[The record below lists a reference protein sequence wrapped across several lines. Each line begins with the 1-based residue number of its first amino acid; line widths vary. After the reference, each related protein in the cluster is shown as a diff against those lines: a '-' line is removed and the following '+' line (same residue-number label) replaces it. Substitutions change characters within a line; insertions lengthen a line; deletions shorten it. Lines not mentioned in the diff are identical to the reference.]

1 MIQVP
6 SLLNVPP
13 KLLPMI
19 EHLNDYRF
27 MLAEGGRASGKT
39 NTVARLILFLCEK
52 RKIRVVC
59 GRETQNTIDESVY
72 KILADL
78 IKEFG
83 LDFTVTKNSIRHN
96 VSGSEILFKGFREQG
111 RANIKG
117 MEGVDILWIDEAEA
131 ITKQTLDIIV
141 PTIRKPKSK
150 VIFTMNRFVRD
161 DPVYDFCLSRD
172 NCLMIHIDYFEN
184 PFCSEETKAEAE
196 ACKQNNLEEYKHIWL
211 GYPLDNA
218 SDYLFNA
225 SKVADMKNIL
235 PNDDGYTPRR
245 VIGIDFA
252 AKGGD
257 LCVASTLDRVS
268 LTQWKMTK
276 QEAWGDTEPT
286 TSIGRIV
293 NIIGEAKPD
302 IAILDV
308 GGMGTVVH
316 SRLVELGV
324 KIERFDGASRQGVP
338 DEYVNLRAY
347 GYYELRR
354 LVDNG
359 LLIMDNK
366 DTERELLQIRYDYKS
381 DGTRLIMSK
390 EKMRKEGLH
399 SPDRADSLMMAAY
412 AAENCL
418 KKENRNNKPVVLK
431 SVKRWGV
438 K

>member
-19 EHLNDYRF
+19 EHFNDYRF

-78 IKEFG
+78 IKEFK
-83 LDFTVTKNSIRHN
+83 LDFAVTKNSIRHN
-96 VSGSEILFKGFREQG
+96 KTGSEILFKGFREQG

-161 DPVYDFCLSRD
+161 DPVYEFCLSRD

-211 GYPLDNA
+211 GYP
-218 SDYLFNA
+218 
-225 SKVADMKNIL
+225 
-235 PNDDGYTPRR
+235 
-245 VIGIDFA
+245 
-252 AKGGD
+252 
-257 LCVASTLDRVS
+257 
-268 LTQWKMTK
+268 
-276 QEAWGDTEPT
+276 
-286 TSIGRIV
+286 
-293 NIIGEAKPD
+293 
-302 IAILDV
+302 
-308 GGMGTVVH
+308 
-316 SRLVELGV
+316 
-324 KIERFDGASRQGVP
+324 
-338 DEYVNLRAY
+338 
-347 GYYELRR
+347 
-354 LVDNG
+354 
-359 LLIMDNK
+359 
-366 DTERELLQIRYDYKS
+366 
-381 DGTRLIMSK
+381 
-390 EKMRKEGLH
+390 
-399 SPDRADSLMMAAY
+399 
-412 AAENCL
+412 
-418 KKENRNNKPVVLK
+418 
-431 SVKRWGV
+431 
-438 K
+438 